1 MCSIQEV
8 AKRAGVSVS
17 TVYKVFNNNYSTRP
31 EITDRV
37 VEACKEL
44 NYVHRSGVFKNSQK
58 LLGIM
63 FSEAKNPFTNELIQ
77 MIIDELGD
85 EYEIVV
91 LFSNEDVKREE
102 QNVQCLERLGIDA
115 LIFATVSNNSYPC
128 IEKMVDEGKPVIQF
142 FMRTHSGADAI
153 LFDDEMGTYQAIKY
167 LMKNGHRDILMLYK
181 YREDFPQRSNGYK
194 RAFEE
199 EGLEVNPRFLYDIP
213 YDDSIRA
220 MIQSRI
226 QKLKPTAIL
235 AVNEIIATSTVA
247 ALREMKLS
255 FPQDISLIVYDDLP
269 WAAASGITTVA
280 HAFDSAGV
288 LCKSILS
295 KAESNDTDKPHKS
308 VRLVIDPMI
317 IARDSV
323 KIIAVQE

>member
-1 MCSIQEV
+1 MSTIQDV
-8 AKRAGVSVS
+8 AKKAGVSVS
-17 TVYKVFNNNYSTRP
+17 TVYKVFNNNYNTRP

-37 VEACKEL
+37 MEACKEL
-44 NYVHRSGVFKNSQK
+44 NYTHRLIARSRK
-58 LLGIM
+58 LLGLM

-91 LFSNEDVKREE
+91 LFSNEDIDREE

-115 LIFATVSNNSYPC
+115 LIFGAVSNNSYQE
-128 IEKMVDEGKPVIQF
+128 IERMVEDGKPVIQF
-142 FMRTHSGADAI
+142 FMRTHQGADAI

-167 LMKNGHRDILMLYK
+167 LMQNGHRDILMLYK

-199 EGLEVNPRFLYDIP
+199 AGLEADLHFLYDIP
-213 YDDSIRA
+213 YNDSIRG

-226 QKLKPTAIL
+226 QKLQPTAIL
-235 AVNEIIATSTVA
+235 AVNEIIATATVA

-295 KAESNDTDKPHKS
+295 KANDEDKPHKS

-323 KIIAVQE
+323 RILATE